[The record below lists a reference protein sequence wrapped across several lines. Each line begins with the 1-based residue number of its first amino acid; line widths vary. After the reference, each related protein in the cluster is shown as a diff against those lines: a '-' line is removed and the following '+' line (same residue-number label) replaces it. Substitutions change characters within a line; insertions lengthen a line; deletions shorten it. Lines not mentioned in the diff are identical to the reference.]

1 MKKLSPKALAT
12 LVAAV
17 ALSALAVFAFA
28 GCGQNSNSGSSA
40 SNAGSS
46 QSAGSDKQGDTVGTV
61 TTDID
66 MSSYGAGKSVRVWVP
81 VAQDYEYQKVTDVAY
96 DAPGA
101 KTAEITEDSA
111 GNKALYLEWDK
122 DAKPEERKATLSFKA
137 DRELVSRPELLEKDG
152 ELPSDVAEYL
162 KGSRLVPVND
172 QVKDAANKIVE
183 GKTSDLDKAR
193 AIYDWIVQNMTRDES
208 VEGCGQGDVCALL
221 TTQSGKCTDINSVFV
236 GLCRA
241 VDIPAREMFGV
252 RMNADDIT
260 GNQHCWAEFYLNG
273 TGWVSA
279 DPADVLKAVLKGGW
293 TKDQQETKDKA
304 EYYWGG
310 LDSQRVQLSAG
321 RDITLSP
328 AQNDE
333 ALNYFGYPYG
343 EVDGSALDFYD
354 PENFSYRI
362 SFTAE

>member
-1 MKKLSPKALAT
+1 MFSGIIKHKKVLAI
-12 LVAAV
+12 L
-17 ALSALAVFAFA
+17 LAMVFTA
-28 GCGQNSNSGSSA
+28 G
-40 SNAGSS
+40 
-46 QSAGSDKQGDTVGTV
+46 
-61 TTDID
+61 
-66 MSSYGAGKSVRVWVP
+66 MLLSVRTAAYAAESSDAGRSSGQEDTQMRGIWLC
-81 VAQDYEYQKVTDVAY
+81 YKEYA
-96 DAPGA
+96 
-101 KTAEITEDSA
+101 
-111 GNKALYLEWDK
+111 ALGL
-122 DAKPEERKATLSFKA
+122 
-137 DRELVSRPELLEKDG
+137 
-152 ELPSDVAEYL
+152 
-162 KGSRLVPVND
+162 
-172 QVKDAANKIVE
+172 
-183 GKTSDLDKAR
+183 
-193 AIYDWIVQNMTRDES
+193 
-208 VEGCGQGDVCALL
+208 
-221 TTQSGKCTDINSVFV
+221 SVFDDEE
-236 GLCRA
+236 A
-241 VDIPAREMFGV
+241 YRE
-252 RMNADDIT
+252 NIT

-354 PENFSYRI
+354 PENFSYHI

>member
-1 MKKLSPKALAT
+1 MDIAAFVSAFGAGLLLVYALVT
-12 LVAAV
+12 
-17 ALSALAVFAFA
+17 
-28 GCGQNSNSGSSA
+28 
-40 SNAGSS
+40 
-46 QSAGSDKQGDTVGTV
+46 SAGVEQEDT
-61 TTDID
+61 
-66 MSSYGAGKSVRVWVP
+66 GAEVS
-81 VAQDYEYQKVTDVAY
+81 VTDA
-96 DAPGA
+96 
-101 KTAEITEDSA
+101 
-111 GNKALYLEWDK
+111 
-122 DAKPEERKATLSFKA
+122 
-137 DRELVSRPELLEKDG
+137 
-152 ELPSDVAEYL
+152 
-162 KGSRLVPVND
+162 
-172 QVKDAANKIVE
+172 
-183 GKTSDLDKAR
+183 
-193 AIYDWIVQNMTRDES
+193 
-208 VEGCGQGDVCALL
+208 QGDVRVLL

-273 TGWVSA
+273 TGRVSA

-304 EYYWGG
+304 EYCWGG

-354 PENFSYRI
+354 PENFSCRI

>member
-1 MKKLSPKALAT
+1 MDTAAFVSAFGAGLLLVYALGLRIPFLVIALAANLLLARLSKIHKFSRKTAAT

-17 ALSALAVFAFA
+17 ALWALAMFAFA
-28 GCGQNSNSGSSA
+28 GCGQSS
-40 SNAGSS
+40 
-46 QSAGSDKQGDTVGTV
+46 
-61 TTDID
+61 
-66 MSSYGAGKSVRVWVP
+66 
-81 VAQDYEYQKVTDVAY
+81 
-96 DAPGA
+96 
-101 KTAEITEDSA
+101 DS
-111 GNKALYLEWDK
+111 
-122 DAKPEERKATLSFKA
+122 
-137 DRELVSRPELLEKDG
+137 
-152 ELPSDVAEYL
+152 
-162 KGSRLVPVND
+162 
-172 QVKDAANKIVE
+172 
-183 GKTSDLDKAR
+183 
-193 AIYDWIVQNMTRDES
+193 
-208 VEGCGQGDVCALL
+208 
-221 TTQSGKCTDINSVFV
+221 NSVFV

-304 EYYWGG
+304 ECYWGG
-310 LDSQRVQLSAG
+310 LDSQRVQLSTG

-354 PENFSYRI
+354 PENFSCRI

>member
-1 MKKLSPKALAT
+1 MDTAAFVSAFGAGLLLVYALAT
-12 LVAAV
+12 
-17 ALSALAVFAFA
+17 
-28 GCGQNSNSGSSA
+28 
-40 SNAGSS
+40 
-46 QSAGSDKQGDTVGTV
+46 SAGVEQEDT
-61 TTDID
+61 
-66 MSSYGAGKSVRVWVP
+66 GAEVS
-81 VAQDYEYQKVTDVAY
+81 VTDA
-96 DAPGA
+96 
-101 KTAEITEDSA
+101 
-111 GNKALYLEWDK
+111 
-122 DAKPEERKATLSFKA
+122 
-137 DRELVSRPELLEKDG
+137 
-152 ELPSDVAEYL
+152 
-162 KGSRLVPVND
+162 
-172 QVKDAANKIVE
+172 
-183 GKTSDLDKAR
+183 
-193 AIYDWIVQNMTRDES
+193 
-208 VEGCGQGDVCALL
+208 QGDVRALL

-241 VDIPAREMFGV
+241 VDIPAREMFRV

-260 GNQHCWAEFYLNG
+260 GNQHCWAEFYLDG

-293 TKDQQETKDKA
+293 TKDKA

-343 EVDGSALDFYD
+343 EVDGSAPDFYD
-354 PENFSYRI
+354 PENFSCRI

>member
-1 MKKLSPKALAT
+1 MDIAAFVSAFGAGLLLVYALGLRIPFLVIALAANLLLARLSKIHKFSRKTAAT

-17 ALSALAVFAFA
+17 ALWALAMFAFA
-28 GCGQNSNSGSSA
+28 GCGQSSDSNSGSSA
-40 SNAGSS
+40 SNSGGS
-46 QSAGSDKQGDTVGTV
+46 QPAGSDKQGDTVGTV

-66 MSSYGAGKSVRVWVP
+66 
-81 VAQDYEYQKVTDVAY
+81 
-96 DAPGA
+96 
-101 KTAEITEDSA
+101 
-111 GNKALYLEWDK
+111 
-122 DAKPEERKATLSFKA
+122 
-137 DRELVSRPELLEKDG
+137 
-152 ELPSDVAEYL
+152 
-162 KGSRLVPVND
+162 
-172 QVKDAANKIVE
+172 
-183 GKTSDLDKAR
+183 
-193 AIYDWIVQNMTRDES
+193 
-208 VEGCGQGDVCALL
+208 
-221 TTQSGKCTDINSVFV
+221 
-236 GLCRA
+236 
-241 VDIPAREMFGV
+241 IPTREMFGA

-260 GNQHCWAEFYLNG
+260 GNPHSWAEFYLNG

-354 PENFSYRI
+354 PENFSCRI